1 MGYNK
6 DIVIH
11 ICGKGTHFCF
21 FFQTFLSFSFHKVQK
36 NVCTYRYLAKF
47 HEKHA
52 SSHHLA
58 ELLSP
63 RAEDAEPQRFNL
75 SNRCNLRFFI
85 LTQSRRVMSELFV

>member
-21 FFQTFLSFSFHKVQK
+21 FFQTFLSFSFHKVRK

-47 HEKHA
+47 HEKT
-52 SSHHLA
+52 SIIES
-58 ELLSP
+58 
-63 RAEDAEPQRFNL
+63 
-75 SNRCNLRFFI
+75 
-85 LTQSRRVMSELFV
+85 SRRIALSSRRGRKAAEV